1 MDAGDFDGAVRDLK
15 PMRNWLADYW
25 KLWALLCSAYNRLG
39 EPKEAEDA
47 ARRLIDLFP
56 GCEPAY
62 GELVSALGAQGRHDE
77 AYATMRVA
85 ASSMP
90 ASLPTHLNLALA
102 AKRAGK
108 VDEARA
114 LAKQIR
120 EAVGSNAEIEKI
132 LDEIE
137 K

>member
-1 MDAGDFDGAVRDLK
+1 MEAEDFEGAVRDLK
-15 PMRNWLADYW
+15 PLRNWLADYW
-25 KLWALLCSAYNRLG
+25 KLWALLSSAYNRLG
-39 EPKEAEDA
+39 DPQEAEDA

-62 GELVSALGAQGRHDE
+62 GELISALGSQGRHDE
-77 AYATMRVA
+77 AYSIMRMGA
-85 ASSMP
+85 ASMP
-90 ASLPTHLNLALA
+90 GSLPMHLNLALA

-120 EAVGSNAEIEKI
+120 EAVGTNEEIEQVLVEIEK
-132 LDEIE
+132 
-137 K
+137 